1 MHQPIR
7 FYGGDKNPVIR
18 LFLHREVLYMS
29 TKLLYKEAS
38 DKFAD
43 PLILNE
49 AWREISPSESTPSSV
64 RKPGP
69 GRNMKTQRCLDTQ
82 LENELRALHPEKPI
96 CIQICTVLDNRTN
109 SSQNRDLYREIEL
122 FTLLDGYEYPDEK
135 DPIPFTSHH
144 WDSPI
149 PLSKW
154 RRMYDSVS
162 SPLYARIGSY
172 IGLDLDT
179 LCKRHR
185 LAGTRYYAMTLPT
198 VYTMNWKENIGI
210 TAYVEVELTK
220 SQIMRLTSDKRIRLI
235 QKGESSY

>member
-1 MHQPIR
+1 
-7 FYGGDKNPVIR
+7 
-18 LFLHREVLYMS
+18 MS

-162 SPLYARIGSY
+162 SPLLPESAVI
-172 IGLDLDT
+172 LDWIW
-179 LCKRHR
+179 
-185 LAGTRYYAMTLPT
+185 TRYA
-198 VYTMNWKENIGI
+198 NGI
-210 TAYVEVELTK
+210 VSRGQDITP
-220 SQIMRLTSDKRIRLI
+220 
-235 QKGESSY
+235 